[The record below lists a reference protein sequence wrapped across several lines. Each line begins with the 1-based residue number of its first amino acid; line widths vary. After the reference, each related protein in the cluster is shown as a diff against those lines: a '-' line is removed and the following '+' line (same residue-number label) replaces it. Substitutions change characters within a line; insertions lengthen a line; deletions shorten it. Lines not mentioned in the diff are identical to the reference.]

1 MEGSGRLKTMTKD
14 NAPQVSL
21 EVARRDIDA
30 IDDQL
35 IALLAQRFGMT
46 ARVRAAKAE
55 EAQHWPLPLRP
66 AREAQI
72 MRRVVSAGKDH
83 SLSPQLMVRLWRAI
97 INQSGLNQSS
107 ITVHVSR
114 HLKANQALRLA
125 VHDYFSGLPVEEYR
139 DEAQALMQINADPS
153 GLCVVETEQ
162 PWAEA
167 FMSGQAGKAQII
179 ASLPLISGEVAQPSL
194 LVFGQAPLDESG
206 DDETLI
212 ISSGRMPRDFALA
225 PVWQAKSGTLR
236 LTALPGFI
244 GEHENPLV
252 GLSRSNPALGL
263 RLAGHYSRPIK
274 L

>member
-1 MEGSGRLKTMTKD
+1 MTKENSA
-14 NAPQVSL
+14 NAL
-21 EVARRDIDA
+21 LDDARRDIDA

-35 IALLAQRFGMT
+35 IALLAKRFAVT
-46 ARVRAAKAE
+46 ARVRAAKAG
-55 EAQHWPLPLRP
+55 EAQPWPLPLRP

-72 MRRVVSAGKDH
+72 MRRVITAGKENA
-83 SLSPQLMVRLWRAI
+83 LNPQLMVRLWRAI
-97 INQSGLNQSS
+97 INQSSLNQSS

-114 HLKANQALRLA
+114 RLKANQALRFA
-125 VHDYFSGLPVEEYR
+125 VHDYFSDMPLEEYR

-153 GLCVVETEQ
+153 GLCIVETEQ

-167 FMSGQAGKAQII
+167 FMAGHAGKAQVI
-179 ASLPLISGEVAQPSL
+179 ATLPLIAGETAQPNL
-194 LVFGQAPLDESG
+194 LVLGQAPLAESS

-212 ISSGRMPRDFALA
+212 ISSGRLPRDFALA
-225 PVWQAKSGTLR
+225 PLWQAKSGALR

-263 RLAGHYSRPIK
+263 RIAGHYSRSIK

>member
-1 MEGSGRLKTMTKD
+1 MTPDKPT
-14 NAPQVSL
+14 NTLL
-21 EVARRDIDA
+21 EIARQDIDA
-30 IDDQL
+30 IDDKL
-35 IALLAQRFGMT
+35 VALLAQRFAVT
-46 ARVRAAKAE
+46 ARVRAVKAGE
-55 EAQHWPLPLRP
+55 PQAWPLPLRP

-72 MRRVVSAGKDH
+72 MRRVIAAGKDYTLNPH
-83 SLSPQLMVRLWRAI
+83 LMVRLWRAI
-97 INQSGLNQSS
+97 INQSSLNQSS

-125 VHDYFSGLPVEEYR
+125 VHDYFGEMPLEEYR

-153 GLCVVETEQ
+153 GLCIVETEQ

-167 FMSGQAGKAQII
+167 YLVGQAGAAQVIG
-179 ASLPLISGEVAQPSL
+179 SLPLIAGETAQPSL
-194 LVFGQAPLDESG
+194 LVLGQAPSVESG
-206 DDETLI
+206 NDETLI
-212 ISSGRMPRDFALA
+212 ISSGRLPRDFALT
-225 PVWQAKSGTLR
+225 PSWQAKSGAFR

-263 RLAGHYSRPIK
+263 RIAGHYSRPIS

>member
-1 MEGSGRLKTMTKD
+1 MTQNKSANPLLEAARL
-14 NAPQVSL
+14 
-21 EVARRDIDA
+21 DIDA

-35 IALLAQRFGMT
+35 IALLVQRYAVT
-46 ARVRAAKAE
+46 ARVRKAKAVE
-55 EAQHWPLPLRP
+55 PRPWPLPLRP

-72 MRRVVSAGKDH
+72 MRRIVKAGTENA
-83 SLSPQLMVRLWRAI
+83 LNPQLMVRLWRAI
-97 INQSGLNQSS
+97 INQSSINQSS
-107 ITVHVSR
+107 ITLHVSR
-114 HLKANQALRLA
+114 HLTANLGFRLT
-125 VHDYFSGLPVEEYR
+125 VHDYFGNMPLEDYR

-153 GLCVVETEQ
+153 GLCIVETEQ

-167 FMSGQAGKAQII
+167 FIAGQAGHATVI
-179 ASLPLISGEVAQPSL
+179 ASLPLIAGETAQPSL
-194 LVFGQAPLDESG
+194 LVLGQAPVAESG

-212 ISSGRMPRDFALA
+212 ISSGRLPRDFALL
-225 PVWQAKSGTLR
+225 PLWQVKSGALR

-263 RLAGHYSRPIK
+263 RIAGHYSRPIR